1 MKATNHHTH
10 QQEPN
15 FLDKYDAWIIK
26 WSKCDESFTVMNF
39 DYTELRGVITYTHSH
54 FIWVTHFCVDKN
66 PGEMEMS
73 CPLLKLLS
81 LAPSCRSLLPNS
93 AQYDRR
99 VNTDAEQQTKGD
111 RFISGDSPACCRN
124 QTNSTCNYLAEI
136 NWQREER
143 RENISCF
150 DHGYVFDPDSVF
162 DKNAIF
168 GSRCFWWNLPTLMC

>member
-1 MKATNHHTH
+1 MSPSLWWILTTLSWEELLHTH
-10 QQEPN
+10 TRTSYESPTSVLIRIQERWRCPALCSN
-15 FLDKYDAWIIK
+15 
-26 WSKCDESFTVMNF
+26 SC
-39 DYTELRGVITYTHSH
+39 HSL
-54 FIWVTHFCVDKN
+54 F
-66 PGEMEMS
+66 
-73 CPLLKLLS
+73 
-81 LAPSCRSLLPNS
+81 PSS